1 VSRPPDSPP
10 PDSEPDTDD
19 IEQAE
24 TRLERHIDRMFRKQA
39 TRILAG
45 AVTMAV
51 PLVVGAAWAYAQI
64 EKVPGLERRV
74 TAMEFNNWLTCV
86 SLNARQTVDEKKAI
100 ELQFNISP
108 TCKLP
113 KEASE

>member
-1 VSRPPDSPP
+1 MTHPPDSP
-10 PDSEPDTDD
+10 DTEPDTDD

-45 AVTMAV
+45 LCAAAAPIV
-51 PLVVGAAWAYAQI
+51 LGAAWAYGQI

-74 TAMEFNNWLTCV
+74 SAMEFNNWLTCV
-86 SLNARQTVDEKKAI
+86 SLNARQTVAEKKDI
-100 ELQFNISP
+100 ELQFNVTP
-108 TCKLP
+108 VCKLP